1 MDLQNIFAKVEVKH
15 SDPIINY
22 RETITWSNLS
32 QMNNEQIIKEMISKK
47 REQLKK
53 QIRERIKKE
62 MLEDAE
68 IDEQEKLKLR
78 AIDEWQ
84 PGVEKYESDDLTV
97 TDTRFFLKTREE
109 EQIEKEKYDYK
120 KEKEFKKTDYRN
132 RGKTTTK

>member
-53 QIRERIKKE
+53 
-62 MLEDAE
+62 
-68 IDEQEKLKLR
+68 
-78 AIDEWQ
+78 
-84 PGVEKYESDDLTV
+84 
-97 TDTRFFLKTREE
+97 
-109 EQIEKEKYDYK
+109 
-120 KEKEFKKTDYRN
+120 
-132 RGKTTTK
+132 